1 MDTNGSHCANK
12 IQKNVNS
19 QFMGPVSKMA
29 IVDGRK
35 IFFLKRGTSITGCT
49 RLFKCVKHWT
59 IMGMLRSSLSLSSL
73 SFVLTLILPFNI
85 GSKLCVLWLCR
96 IMELSLN

>member
-1 MDTNGSHCANK
+1 MDTDGSHCANK

-35 IFFLKRGTSITGCT
+35 IFFLKKRNFSN
-49 RLFKCVKHWT
+49 W
-59 IMGMLRSSLSLSSL
+59 MY
-73 SFVLTLILPFNI
+73 
-85 GSKLCVLWLCR
+85 
-96 IMELSLN
+96 